1 MEEHLRHLLDELSD
15 AIHRTDDPDH
25 RQELSRLHSEI
36 ERRLD
41 VGAAGFEAGGQLV
54 SGPGAG
60 GPGGAPGPAPGG
72 DEHDG
77 LVERLESAELRFEA
91 DHPSLGASIRQ
102 AIQSLTAGGI

>member
-1 MEEHLRHLLDELSD
+1 VEQHLRHLLDEISA
-15 AIHRTDDPDH
+15 AIRRTDDEGH
-25 RQELSRLHSEI
+25 RRELTRLQGEI

-41 VGAAGFEAGGQLV
+41 VGAAGSEAGGQLV

-60 GPGGAPGPAPGG
+60 APGAAIGG
-72 DEHDG
+72 EEHDG
-77 LVERLESAELRFEA
+77 LIDRLESAELRFEA